1 MSTTNNT
8 SITIETMVNAPIEEV
23 WCCWTEPEHIKKWN
37 NASEDWHTPKA
48 ENNLQVGG
56 KFLSRME
63 AKDGSM
69 GFDFI
74 GVYTDVQ
81 INKHIAYTL
90 EDDRKVE
97 IFFTEDGNQT
107 KVVETFETENMNS
120 TELQKAGWQAILDRF
135 KSYVENLIAADSQ

>member
-1 MSTTNNT
+1 MNTNNT
-8 SITIETMVNAPIEEV
+8 SKTIETIVNAPIEKV

-56 KFLSRME
+56 KFLLRME

-69 GFDFI
+69 GFDFF
-74 GVYTDVQ
+74 GFYTDVQ

-97 IFFTEDGNQT
+97 IFFIEEGNQT
-107 KVVETFETENMNS
+107 KVVETFETENINS
-120 TELQKAGWQAILDRF
+120 TELQRAGWQAILDNF
-135 KSYVENLIAADSQ
+135 KKYTEAHSD

>member
-1 MSTTNNT
+1 MSTNNT
-8 SITIETMVNAPIEEV
+8 SKTIETIVNAPIEKV

-56 KFLSRME
+56 KFLLRME

-69 GFDFI
+69 GFDFF
-74 GVYTDVQ
+74 GFYTDVQ

-97 IFFTEDGNQT
+97 IFFNEDGNQT
-107 KVVETFETENMNS
+107 KVVETFETENINS
-120 TELQKAGWQAILDRF
+120 TELQAAGWQAILDNF
-135 KSYVENLIAADSQ
+135 KKIHGSIF

>member
-1 MSTTNNT
+1 MNTNNT
-8 SITIETMVNAPIEEV
+8 SKTIETIVNAPTEKV

-56 KFLSRME
+56 KFLLRME

-69 GFDFI
+69 GFDFF
-74 GVYTDVQ
+74 GFYTDVQ

-97 IFFTEDGNQT
+97 IFFIEEGNQT
-107 KVVETFETENMNS
+107 KVVETFETENINS
-120 TELQKAGWQAILDRF
+120 TELQRAGWQAILNNF
-135 KSYVENLIAADSQ
+135 KKYTEAYSD